1 MSKKQKFIEMVDKL
15 LNEMNA
21 DEYSTIDQEA
31 LEYFNILKA
40 ADINNDKPKFTDNG
54 KMVLR
59 YMQEN
64 KELRNNIFNAKEVG
78 EGLGVSSR
86 TASGAMRKLV
96 TDGYVE
102 KIGTNPVVYSLTS
115 EGVAVDVDAE

>member
-1 MSKKQKFIEMVDKL
+1 MSKKQKFIEMVEVLLAMTEKKMEPDK
-15 LNEMNA
+15 
-21 DEYSTIDQEA
+21 EA

-40 ADINNDKPKFTDNG
+40 ADINNDKPKFTENG
-54 KMVLR
+54 KLVLK

-102 KIGTNPVVYSLTS
+102 KIGTNPVIYSLTTS
-115 EGVAVDVDAE
+115 GVEVDVNAE

>member
-15 LNEMNA
+15 LNEMDA

>member
-15 LNEMNA
+15 LNEMDA
-21 DEYSTIDQEA
+21 DEHSTLDREA

-40 ADINNDKPKFTDNG
+40 ADINNDKPKFTENG
-54 KMVLR
+54 KLVLK

-102 KIGTNPVVYSLTS
+102 KIGTNPVIYSLTTS
-115 EGVAVDVDAE
+115 GVEVDVNAE

>member
-1 MSKKQKFIEMVDKL
+1 MSKKQKFIEMVEFLIKE
-15 LNEMNA
+15 NKNA
-21 DEYSTIDQEA
+21 ILDSEA

-115 EGVAVDVDAE
+115 EGVAIDVDAE

>member
-1 MSKKQKFIEMVDKL
+1 MNKKQKFIEMVEML
-15 LNEMNA
+15 LGMAEQEDVKV
-21 DEYSTIDQEA
+21 DEEA
-31 LEYFNILKA
+31 IEYFNILKA
-40 ADINNDKPKFTDNG
+40 ADVGNEKPKFTENG
-54 KMVLR
+54 KIVLK

-64 KELRNNIFNAKEVG
+64 KELHNNIFNAKEIG

-102 KIGTNPVVYSLTS
+102 KIGTGNPVVYSLTLK
-115 EGVAVDVDAE
+115 GTDTKVDEE

>member
-1 MSKKQKFIEMVDKL
+1 MSKKQKFIEMVDSL
-15 LNEMNA
+15 LAN
-21 DEYSTIDQEA
+21 STLGTIDEEA

-40 ADINNDKPKFTDNG
+40 ADINEDKPKFTENG
-54 KMVLR
+54 KLVLR

-64 KELRNNIFNAKEVG
+64 KDLRNNIFNAKEIG

-102 KIGTNPVVYSLTS
+102 KIGAGNPVVYSLTAS
-115 EGVAVDVDAE
+115 GVEVDVDAE

>member
-1 MSKKQKFIEMVDKL
+1 MSKKQKFIEMVEVLLAMTEKKMEPDK
-15 LNEMNA
+15 
-21 DEYSTIDQEA
+21 EA

-40 ADINNDKPKFTDNG
+40 ADINNDKPKFTENG
-54 KMVLR
+54 KLVLK

-102 KIGTNPVVYSLTS
+102 KIGINPVIYSLTTS
-115 EGVAVDVDAE
+115 GVEVDVNAE

>member
-1 MSKKQKFIEMVDKL
+1 MSKKQKFIEMVDSL
-15 LNEMNA
+15 LAN
-21 DEYSTIDQEA
+21 STLGTIDEEA

-40 ADINNDKPKFTDNG
+40 ADINEDKPKFTENG
-54 KMVLR
+54 KLVLR

-64 KELRNNIFNAKEVG
+64 KDLRNNIFNAKEIG

-102 KIGTNPVVYSLTS
+102 KIGTGNPVVYSLTS
-115 EGVAVDVDAE
+115 SGEEVDVDAE

>member
-15 LNEMNA
+15 LNEMDV
-21 DEYSTIDQEA
+21 DEYSTLDTEA

-40 ADINNDKPKFTDNG
+40 ADINNDKPKFTENG
-54 KMVLR
+54 KLVLK

-102 KIGTNPVVYSLTS
+102 KIGTNPVIYSLTTS
-115 EGVAVDVDAE
+115 GVEVDVNAE

>member
-1 MSKKQKFIEMVDKL
+1 MSKKQKFISMVEIL
-15 LNEMNA
+15 LNATKNA
-21 DEYSTIDQEA
+21 NIEIDEEA

-40 ADINNDKPKFTDNG
+40 TDINNDKPKFTDNG

-115 EGVAVDVDAE
+115 EGVAIDVDAE

>member
-1 MSKKQKFIEMVDKL
+1 MSKKQKFIEMVESLINNNNNVNVALD
-15 LNEMNA
+15 
-21 DEYSTIDQEA
+21 SEA

-64 KELRNNIFNAKEVG
+64 RELRNNIFNAKEVG

>member
-1 MSKKQKFIEMVDKL
+1 MSKKQKFIEMVEVLLEHNEDITFDK
-15 LNEMNA
+15 
-21 DEYSTIDQEA
+21 EA

-54 KMVLR
+54 KLVLK

-102 KIGTNPVVYSLTS
+102 KIGTNPVIYSLTTS
-115 EGVAVDVDAE
+115 GVEVDVDAE